1 MDIFISLYNRFRQ
14 SYGLPTD
21 LFTIGAM
28 FVAAIAIFKVDVTPF
43 GRGFFCDDQSLM
55 YPYHD
60 DTVTMVDAALIGVLP
75 MVLLIFAIEA
85 LDAYLSTGLSCKRT
99 FFNMYGKLL
108 FAQVGVASFGGGI
121 CYLTTEV
128 VKLVVGRLRPH
139 FFDVCK
145 PDFSKINCSTG
156 YIVDYVCQGTDDALI
171 IDAKKSFPSGHSSFI
186 AFAMTYI
193 IMYVQIRLGRKN
205 CRLLRA
211 LLQFGAALG
220 GVYVCVSRISDYKHH
235 WSDVLGGAILG
246 IVTSALTV
254 LYVNDVKRINMVEET
269 SDEKIPVPLTK
280 LEKTEPA
287 QYEEVKSSRRTVV

>member
-1 MDIFISLYNRFRQ
+1 MNPKHLHIVKIVVDVVVL
-14 SYGLPTD
+14 LTV
-21 LFTIGAM
+21 

>member
-1 MDIFISLYNRFRQ
+1 MDIFISLYNHFRQ

-21 LFTIGAM
+21 LVTIGAM
-28 FVAAIAIFKVDVTPF
+28 FVEAIAIFKVDVTPF
-43 GRGFFCDDQSLM
+43 GRGFFCNDQSLM

-75 MVLLIFAIEA
+75 QVLLLASVA
-85 LDAYLSTGLSCKRT
+85 KRT

-108 FAQVGVASFGGGI
+108 FAQLGVACFGGGI

-156 YIVDYVCQGTDDALI
+156 YIVDYVCQGTNDALI

-193 IMYVQIRLGRKN
+193 IMYVQLRLGRKN

-235 WSDVLGGAILG
+235 WSDVLGGAVLG
-246 IVTSALTV
+246 ILTSALTV

-269 SDEKIPVPLTK
+269 SDEKSPVPLTK
-280 LEKTEPA
+280 FEKTEPA
-287 QYEEVKSSRRTVV
+287 QYEDVRSSRRTVV